1 MSKIHFI
8 MALVLAAAL
17 TSYLVGQNGTAPNSP
32 TGMTAA
38 QSDSNSSSAVSS
50 RSGGNDASLT
60 QQLQSKLGQDPAF
73 ANVQGS
79 VADGTALITGTVASK
94 ADKKR
99 ADDLAK
105 SISGIKHVTDQLS
118 VNASAGASTSSK
130 NNNQTDVN
138 SVTAPNSSSGAA
150 AGSSSVGVTPG
161 AANPGSGETSAT
173 SSNPQSQASGT
184 TGSKTTSEAAGT
196 TSVNP
201 KAAGQI
207 PASSQTSMNNQV
219 GTQATTGSSTGQA
232 AGENA
237 SSAPQA
243 PATGATES
251 NMAGASSSQAASS
264 TPATSGGVTGTT
276 TASPSTTNQAGTNPG
291 TIGTNAAAAPSTS
304 VAGSPAAGTTGV
316 GLNDTATLQGQIQT
330 ALQNEPTL
338 RNDALS
344 VNVND
349 STIELSGNVQTGKE
363 KQTAH
368 RIASSFA
375 GNRRVKDRITLTGH
389 GSSAFSNPNS
399 SGLGANPAGN
409 TSNTPA
415 NNQNPNPKNPQNPS
429 ANNPAANG
437 DASANPR

>member
-1 MSKIHFI
+1 MNKISFVT
-8 MALVLAAAL
+8 VLLL
-17 TSYLVGQNGTAPNSP
+17 TASLTAYVAGQNTTAPSSP

-38 QSDSNSSSAVSS
+38 QSDSNSSSGVSS
-50 RSGGNDASLT
+50 KSGATDASLT
-60 QQLQSKLGQDPAF
+60 QQLQGKLSQDPAF

-79 VADGTALITGTVASK
+79 VASGTALITGTVVSK

-105 SISGIKHVTDQLS
+105 SISGIKHVTDQLT

-138 SVTAPNSSSGAA
+138 SVTSPNAGVVSG
-150 AGSSSVGVTPG
+150 TPG
-161 AANPGSGETSAT
+161 ATNPSSGETSAT
-173 SSNPQSQASGT
+173 STNPQSQASGT
-184 TGSKTTSEAAGT
+184 TGSTSTSEAAGT
-196 TSVNP
+196 TAVNP

-207 PASSQTSMNNQV
+207 SSTNPNMNSTQSSTPA
-219 GTQATTGSSTGQA
+219 ATGSSAGQA

-243 PATGATES
+243 PSTGAAES
-251 NMAGASSSQAASS
+251 NMAGATSSQSASS
-264 TPATSGGVTGTT
+264 IPATSGGVTGTATANPSNT
-276 TASPSTTNQAGTNPG
+276 TQMGANAGS
-291 TIGTNAAAAPSTS
+291 IGTNAGASS
-304 VAGSPAAGTTGV
+304 VAGSTASGTTGV

-344 VNVND
+344 VNVTDN
-349 STIELSGNVQTGKE
+349 TIELSGNVQTGKE

-389 GSSAFSNPNS
+389 GSSASSNPNS
-399 SGLGANPAGN
+399 GGLGANPAGN
-409 TSNTPA
+409 PSNNPA
-415 NNQNPNPKNPQNPS
+415 NNQNSNPKTSQNPS